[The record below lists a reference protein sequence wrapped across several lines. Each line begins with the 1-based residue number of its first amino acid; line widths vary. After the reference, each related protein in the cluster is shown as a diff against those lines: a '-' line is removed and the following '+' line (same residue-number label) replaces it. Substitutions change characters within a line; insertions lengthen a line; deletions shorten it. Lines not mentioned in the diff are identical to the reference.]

1 MSFKP
6 HVLGHRG
13 AVLPEGTIFQNSM
26 PAFKLALEHSE
37 GFETDACLSADGE
50 VFLIHEEYGTFRKGL
65 APYLNAESL
74 KQTAGRRLDEMQA
87 SEIKELKLIC
97 GSQIPTLAEAIDLIA
112 SYEGKTINIE
122 LKGYNV
128 FPAVR
133 QQLEAAFAEGKVT
146 PDQVMVSSFDHA
158 VMLEVR
164 KTNPALKVGALF
176 VDKRH
181 AKNKI
186 YPHTESKSCYTPI
199 KPAALGTDIIAEIN
213 PDYIIIPHIA
223 ASVDICA
230 AVAQMPSKTKLAVW
244 VVSERGD
251 SNPLAFLQKLVGQP
265 HSEVLDTIIVDD
277 PQDPVLAQL

>member
-1 MSFKP
+1 MRFKP

-13 AVLPEGTIFQNSM
+13 AVLPEGTVFQNSI
-26 PAFKLALEHSE
+26 PAFKLALEHTE
-37 GFETDACLSADGE
+37 GFETDACLSSDSE

-74 KQTAGRRLDEMQA
+74 KKTAGRRLDEMQA

-97 GSQIPTLAEAIDLIA
+97 GSPIPTLGEAIDLIA

-122 LKGYNV
+122 LKGYDV
-128 FPAVR
+128 FPAVH
-133 QQLEAAFAEGKVT
+133 QQLEDAFALGKLT
-146 PDQVMVSSFDHA
+146 PKQVIVSSFDHA
-158 VMLEVR
+158 AMVEVR
-164 KTNPALKVGALF
+164 KTNPQFKVGALF

-186 YPHTESKSCYTPI
+186 YPHTDSKSCYTPI
-199 KPAALGTDIIAEIN
+199 KPAALKTSIITEID

-223 ASVDICA
+223 ASVEVCA
-230 AVAQMPSKTKLAVW
+230 AVAQMASETKLAVW

-251 SNPLAFLQKLVGQP
+251 RNPLAFLQKLAGQP

-277 PQDPVLAQL
+277 PQDQVLAEL